1 MYSTSLIVNHRACA
15 LAPQVSG
22 RVAAFLKFMTSY
34 SGALSL
40 AQHEKPPS
48 LDELIG
54 ILALWEK

>member
-1 MYSTSLIVNHRACA
+1 MGLLICVHDFEQSI
-15 LAPQVSG
+15 L
-22 RVAAFLKFMTSY
+22 LKFMTSY